1 MTLIVRWLTLTF
13 KDKYQ
18 VLIRHNEE
26 NASNYLRNS

>member
-1 MTLIVRWLTLTF
+1 MTLILRWLTLIF

-26 NASNYLRNS
+26 NASNY

>member
-1 MTLIVRWLTLTF
+1 MTLILRWLILTF
-13 KDKYQ
+13 KDKFQ